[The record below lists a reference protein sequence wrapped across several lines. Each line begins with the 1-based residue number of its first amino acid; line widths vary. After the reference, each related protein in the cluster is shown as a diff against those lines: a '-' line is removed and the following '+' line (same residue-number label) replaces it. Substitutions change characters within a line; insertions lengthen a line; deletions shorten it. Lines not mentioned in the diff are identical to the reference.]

1 MPAILELFLSYKI
14 VPIIFLMYLA
24 AIVLVVLG
32 FKIGGVERRKDVI
45 IRSSLMHGTY
55 IFLSH
60 ALGIMFYSIM
70 LIIIRMN
77 GWEFNDIGNFALTGV
92 SMSITAIIYIYFAN
106 YLWLRVALSKN
117 ESKQLIIKSLI
128 FVIPWYFVLNL
139 L

>member
-14 VPIIFLMYLA
+14 VPIILLMYMA

-32 FKIGGVERRKDVI
+32 FKVGGVERRKDVI

-77 GWEFNDIGNFALTGV
+77 AWVFNDAGNFALTGV
-92 SMSITAIIYIYFAN
+92 SMIIAAIIYIYFAN

-117 ESKQLIIKSLI
+117 ESKKLIMKSLI